1 LSLLELYGKQLAE
14 GKVVYV
20 RFLEEENTGF
30 VSSGEIFAEST
41 VLVGRNAGTDETQD
55 TGVSRSEAELGA

>member
-1 LSLLELYGKQLAE
+1 LSLLEDYGKQLAE
-14 GKVVYV
+14 GKVVYD
-20 RFLEEENTGF
+20 RFLEEENREFLGG
-30 VSSGEIFAEST
+30 GEIFAEST